1 MKFTVRVFLGGK
13 QIEAGRLGDI
23 VINSPVVNRIV
34 DAALERTY
42 RSPEA
47 RDPEEGDT
55 DGQEEKVCK

>member
-13 QIEAGRLGDI
+13 QIKEGRLGDI

-42 RSPEA
+42 RSPEG
-47 RDPEEGDT
+47 RDPEGENA